1 MKASDWLILYINK
14 AMKKPEIMTP
24 GIDTTA
30 VAMHFYNKY
39 LHYCTTVNTVIKRS
53 HRNTEHFQQVL
64 PKNIQ

>member
-1 MKASDWLILYINK
+1 
-14 AMKKPEIMTP
+14 MKKPAIMKP

-39 LHYCTTVNTVIKRS
+39 LHYCTTVNTVIMRS